1 MEAITDPEMLA
12 QWTPYTADRNL
23 SRTGDAVITMLTE
36 DGAPE
41 MSLPVTVHVV
51 ETARRL
57 EHEWGPDEL
66 VWDLTS
72 VEGGTRVVLT
82 QRSRAEGMAS
92 ALAAGGICASTYSMP
107 FWQASPSVRSWVNGR
122 ASTVGTRSTRA
133 MRDAWV
139 STNLRS
145 GSCSEF
151 SSGGLSTAGY
161 RAESFL
167 VEARTISSTGSLTD
181 STFLPAISASRCSSP
196 VAPIL

>member
-1 MEAITDPEMLA
+1 MSAQQYQPSALSDVTVSIDGDDTVVSFPRVLPYPVEKVWEAITDPEMLA

-72 VEGGTRVVLT
+72 VEDGTRVVLT

-92 ALAAGGICASTYSMP
+92 ALAAGWHLCFDVLDALLAGEPFGPVVGERAREYGWDALNSGYARRLGI
-107 FWQASPSVRSWVNGR
+107 
-122 ASTVGTRSTRA
+122 
-133 MRDAWV
+133 D
-139 STNLRS
+139 
-145 GSCSEF
+145 
-151 SSGGLSTAGY
+151 
-161 RAESFL
+161 ESQ
-167 VEARTISSTGSLTD
+167 VW
-181 STFLPAISASRCSSP
+181 
-196 VAPIL
+196 

>member
-1 MEAITDPEMLA
+1 MSAQPYQPSALSDVMVSVDGDDTVVSFPRVLPYSVEKVWEAITDPEMLA

-51 ETARRL
+51 ETSRRL

-66 VWDLTS
+66 
-72 VEGGTRVVLT
+72 
-82 QRSRAEGMAS
+82 
-92 ALAAGGICASTYSMP
+92 
-107 FWQASPSVRSWVNGR
+107 ASPPDRSWVTRR
-122 ASTVGTRSTRA
+122 ASTAGTHSTPVT
-133 MRDAWV
+133 RDSWA

-151 SSGGLSTAGY
+151 ATGRLSGGGT
-161 RAESFL
+161 R
-167 VEARTISSTGSLTD
+167 D
-181 STFLPAISASRCSSP
+181 
-196 VAPIL
+196 